1 MASGEASGQAPGLAE
16 GRANDK
22 GGRMRTTDRAAAG
35 PWAGRRG
42 FERSMQRGARRRA
55 TRRRFALAGLALCL
69 GLFPWRPPMA
79 GGPPAEAAAPAVP
92 SPGAS
97 AIAAP
102 AIAAPGAQSAA
113 NATTEISVRSF
124 GRAAPNLR
132 FFGPEDGLSSQIN
145 DIALDSAG
153 VLWVATA
160 DGLARYEGR
169 GFTFLRRTPGAA
181 DGLPDN
187 AVAGLHIDAQ
197 DRIWVA
203 TWSGLVRYDPAQR
216 SFATLPAE
224 PDAQDCGDAVIDMA
238 GATVGPEGPSLWIL
252 GMDGRLCVLDP
263 AGRVRK
269 LSARDGEALV
279 PDGFEPTS
287 LVLENEGSALI
298 GGVQG
303 LLRVRVASDGL
314 AHAERLLRANVS
326 RLSRDADGIIW
337 IGADNGVWRME
348 GGGLPRRVSIPLPGR
363 GRHALITRLRSG
375 ELWTAQ
381 YDATYR
387 LRGGSLDA
395 VEALGGVYMMIEDR
409 EGGVWFL
416 TFRRGLAY
424 LPPDHARFSNVRLD
438 GLDTLDTTVD
448 HQGIVWLLGRDSLHR
463 LGAIERDLPLWPD
476 RGRRLDTLGVWHAAA
491 LVSCESALWIVD
503 SLGVVRYEPASGAH
517 RRVIERPRDTAAVP
531 MSMLCDA
538 DGRMWLG
545 LIGGGIDVHG
555 RDGRLLRSFPP
566 EQVYGSQAVTF
577 VDPMLGPDGDVWTLA
592 LDAVLRWDGTR
603 LQRLPLAEGEDAH
616 AMAFAPDGTLWVAR
630 FGALERYRRDGNVLR
645 RLRRIDGDDGL
656 PALEVRGLIV
666 SGDGLVWATT
676 MRGLLQVDVRL
687 GRARLYSMQDGL
699 PGLDFTMNAPQRS
712 RSGEGPAV
720 ALAAGGLVRF
730 DPDTPLPAALPPSLH
745 WNGLRLR
752 RGEDEVDLDP
762 KRPLRLLPGDR
773 DLRVAVRLETFSDPA
788 RHGYAFR
795 LEGYDPDWV
804 LQDGERLANAG
815 ERVFSQLA
823 PGQYVLDVRARNAA
837 GAWSA
842 PLRLPIEVLPP
853 WWRTGW
859 ATALGML
866 GFAVA
871 VLGLALAQRRRL
883 LRRHSYQLARQRRDL
898 AEEASLAKS
907 RFLADLGHELR
918 TPMTGVLG
926 MAELLRHSSL
936 DGTQRGRVDAIG
948 RAGEHLLRLVDEA
961 LDLARIEAG
970 RLHLRHERFSLR
982 AVLAEVQALIAPQ
995 ATAKGLAFA
1004 LRTSPEV
1011 ADARLGD
1018 AQRLRQ
1024 VLLNLLGNAVKF
1036 TARGEVALEVVPA
1049 RDPAPADALRLC
1061 VRDTGPG
1068 MTADQCAR
1076 LFRRFEQ
1083 AEGARTAARY
1093 GGTGLGLAIS
1103 RELVH
1108 AMGGEIAVDSAPG
1121 VGTDFG
1127 VLLPLQ
1133 TDSSEPGPPADAGI
1147 PSADDAR
1154 VAHAL
1159 VGHAVAGHAIA
1170 GHAIAEEILTAD
1182 ALVAEAGADASSA
1195 IEASAIEMSASEAPA
1210 TAAPATRPTRR
1221 DARDA
1226 AATGIAGTD
1235 TVEARGGAG
1244 PAAERS
1250 APALA
1255 VLLVEDDAVVAEVV
1269 AGLLHLRGH
1278 RVVHAAHGLA
1288 ALMEAAGGAFDLA
1301 LIDLELPGVDG
1312 CTLAAQLRV
1321 AGFDVPMLAITAR
1334 ADRDAEPQA
1343 RAAGF
1348 DGFLR
1353 KPLSGER
1360 LAEAMAMVLASVPQ
1374 AG

>member
-1 MASGEASGQAPGLAE
+1 
-16 GRANDK
+16 
-22 GGRMRTTDRAAAG
+22 MRDTDRAAVRRRAG
-35 PWAGRRG
+35 GRG
-42 FERSMQRGARRRA
+42 FEWSMQCGARSRAIGRRL
-55 TRRRFALAGLALCL
+55 ALAGLALCL

-79 GGPPAEAAAPAVP
+79 GGPPAEAAVPVVP
-92 SPGAS
+92 SPS
-97 AIAAP
+97 AP
-102 AIAAPGAQSAA
+102 AIAAPVTAASGAQPAA
-113 NATTEISVRSF
+113 NATAEISVRSF

-132 FFGPEDGLSSQIN
+132 FFGPEDGLGSEIN

-181 DGLPDN
+181 GGLPDN
-187 AVAGLHIDAQ
+187 AVAGLHIDTQ

-203 TWSGLVRYDPAQR
+203 TWGGLVRYDPAQR
-216 SFATLPAE
+216 TFAALPAA
-224 PDAQDCGDAVIDMA
+224 PDTQDCGDAVIDMA

-252 GMDGRLCVLDP
+252 GLDGRLCVLDP
-263 AGRVRK
+263 DGRVRK
-269 LSARDGEALV
+269 LSARNGEALV

-287 LVLENEGSALI
+287 LVLENEDSALI

-303 LLRVRVASDGL
+303 LLRVRVARDGL
-314 AHAERLLRANVS
+314 AHAERLLRAYVS
-326 RLSRDADGIIW
+326 RLSRDADGTIW
-337 IGADNGVWRME
+337 IGADDGLWRME
-348 GGGLPRRVSIPLPGR
+348 GGGLRRVSIALPGR
-363 GRHALITRLRSG
+363 GRHALITRLRNG
-375 ELWTAQ
+375 ELWAAQ
-381 YDATYR
+381 YQTMHR

-448 HQGIVWLLGRDSLHR
+448 HEGTVWLLGRDSLHR
-463 LGAIERDLPLWPD
+463 LGTVDGDLPLRPD
-476 RGRRLDTLGVWHAAA
+476 RGRSLDALGVWRAAA

-503 SLGVVRYEPASGAH
+503 NVGVVRYEPASGAH
-517 RRVIERPRDTAAVP
+517 RRVIERARDTAAVP

-545 LIGGGIDVHG
+545 LLGGGIDVHG
-555 RDGRLLRSFPP
+555 RDGRLLLSIPP
-566 EQVYGSQAVTF
+566 EQVYGTQAATF

-630 FGALERYRRDGNVLR
+630 FGALERYRRDGNLLR
-645 RLRRIDGDDGL
+645 RLRRIDGDDGF

-666 SGDGLVWATT
+666 TGHGLVWATT
-676 MRGLLQVDVRL
+676 MRGLLQVDTRL

-712 RSGEGPAV
+712 RSGEGRAV

-730 DPDTPLPAALPPSLH
+730 DPDTPLPVALPPPLH

-752 RGEDEVDLDP
+752 RGEDELDLDP
-762 KRPLRLLPGDR
+762 RRPLRLLPGDR
-773 DLRVAVRLETFSDPA
+773 DLRVAVRLATFSDPA

-804 LQDGERLANAG
+804 LQDGERQANAG

-866 GFAVA
+866 ASA
-871 VLGLALAQRRRL
+871 ATVLGLALAQRRRL

-926 MAELLRHSSL
+926 MAELLRHSPL
-936 DGTQRGRVDAIG
+936 DGAQRGRVEAIG

-995 ATAKGLAFA
+995 AAAKGLAFA

-1049 RDPAPADALRLC
+1049 RDPALADALRLC

-1083 AEGARTAARY
+1083 ADGARTAARY

-1133 TDSSEPGPPADAGI
+1133 TDPSAPGLSAPAEPRP
-1147 PSADDAR
+1147 ADDAR
-1154 VAHAL
+1154 VAHAS
-1159 VGHAVAGHAIA
+1159 AGQVSA
-1170 GHAIAEEILTAD
+1170 AD
-1182 ALVAEAGADASSA
+1182 AHAPRAWADEVPANESPA
-1195 IEASAIEMSASEAPA
+1195 IEDLASETLANESPSHAPGAYLGGGSGFTVPGYSTA
-1210 TAAPATRPTRR
+1210 TATAT
-1221 DARDA
+1221 
-1226 AATGIAGTD
+1226 ATVRED
-1235 TVEARGGAG
+1235 AG
-1244 PAAERS
+1244 PAADPP
-1250 APALA
+1250 AHALA
-1255 VLLVEDDAVVAEVV
+1255 VLLVEDDSVVAEVIS
-1269 AGLLHLRGH
+1269 GLLHLRGH
-1278 RVVHAAHGLA
+1278 RVAHAAHGLA

-1312 CTLAAQLRV
+1312 CTLAAQLR
-1321 AGFDVPMLAITAR
+1321 ATGFGAPMLAITAP
-1334 ADRDAEPQA
+1334 APT
-1343 RAAGF
+1343 
-1348 DGFLR
+1348 
-1353 KPLSGER
+1353 
-1360 LAEAMAMVLASVPQ
+1360 AMPNRRRVRPASTASCANP
-1374 AG
+1374 